1 MTAPTQRADITTAPD
16 GGFMPTAKAA
26 LGRFK
31 AHNVVVTAAGIAFF
45 GLLALIPLLV
55 AMVSMYGIVAD
66 EAQLASNIE
75 SLSENLD
82 PATAEF
88 LGKQLTEIVDASKGA
103 TGVTALVSGIILAL
117 WSASGALSKMMLT
130 ISIAYDTV
138 ESDTRKGWQVRLL
151 SYLLTL
157 GAVVLVGLLV
167 GALGVIPA
175 ILNRANLG
183 RGAELALNIG
193 RIPLVIVLFM
203 GALTVLY
210 RYAPDSNPRTPWLN
224 IGSLVGTML
233 FGLFAFG
240 LSYYVN
246 SAGGLPDS
254 YGLLGTIGVIMIF
267 LMLSSIAVIMGAEV
281 NAVIEGTEERA
292 NASAHAALVA
302 GAGGPVTPAE
312 PEPIPFGKALAGVAA
327 LFVLGRGD

>member
-1 MTAPTQRADITTAPD
+1 MTAPTHKADITTAPG

-26 LGRFK
+26 FGRFK

-55 AMVSMYGIVAD
+55 AMVSMYGLVAD
-66 EAQLASNIE
+66 EAQLADNIE

-82 PATAEF
+82 QATADF
-88 LGKQLTEIVDASKGA
+88 LGKQLTDIVDASKGA
-103 TGVTALVSGIILAL
+103 TGITALVSGIVLAL

-138 ESDTRKGWQVRLL
+138 ESDTRKGWQVRIL
-151 SYLLTL
+151 SYVLTL

-175 ILNRANLG
+175 VLDRANLG
-183 RGAELALNIG
+183 SGAELAVNIG

-210 RYAPDSNPRTPWLN
+210 RYAPDSKPRTPWLN

-254 YGLLGTIGVIMIF
+254 YGLLGTIAVLMIF
-267 LMLSSIAVIMGAEV
+267 LMLSSVAVIMGAEV

-292 NASAHAALVA
+292 NALAHAALVA
-302 GAGGPVTPAE
+302 RAGGPVAPPE